1 MLATPAWCS
10 ESFVDSNTLNFLEK
24 KAQICLM
31 GFFLVVGNFFSFDAC
46 YFKLSGMTYG
56 IVDILDISLIDVSSS
71 GVVFQILL

>member
-31 GFFLVVGNFFSFDAC
+31 VFFLVVGNFFSFDAC

-56 IVDILDISLIDVSSS
+56 IVDILDISLIDVSLS